1 MPVEKQCTVCNKSL
15 AGYRSH
21 AEVCGSTCRG
31 IKFRAN
37 KEVVVPMKLAF
48 SAKNFEAI
56 KTAAESA
63 GISIT
68 QYAHD
73 RVMFNEG
80 SL

>member
-1 MPVEKQCTVCNKSL
+1 MPVVKQCASCNKPFTCN
-15 AGYRSH
+15 RSH
-21 AEVCGSTCRG
+21 ALTCGSTCRG

-37 KEVVVPMKLAF
+37 KEVVVPVKLAF
-48 SAKNFEAI
+48 SVKNFETI

-73 RVMFNEG
+73 RVMLNEG